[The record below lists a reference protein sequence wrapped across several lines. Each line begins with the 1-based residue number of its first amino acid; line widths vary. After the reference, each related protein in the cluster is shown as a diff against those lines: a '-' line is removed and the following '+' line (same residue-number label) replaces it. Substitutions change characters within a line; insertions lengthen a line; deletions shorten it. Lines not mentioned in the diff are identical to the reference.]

1 MRGLNTK
8 TETFYLSTIEREDI
22 DVFVITESWLQSN
35 ISSSEIF
42 VLDKYVIFVDLL
54 LAGKKREGGVI
65 LATKSKLNVVEINL
79 EHQIVGVEL
88 ICVKLKL
95 ETKSFYILGF
105 YLATNNNAETYTN
118 FFSLIESLQFTLNS
132 DIFIVGDLN
141 IIDLNNY
148 YLDGRCNAVIR
159 SFLNFQ
165 ALINLNQ
172 HNRIVN
178 ANNRILDVVL
188 ATKNLEVQITKADE
202 PQVAVDLHH
211 PPLEIQVKTIKGK
224 VSFLKPNKTE
234 SFDFSKADFLSLY
247 NDLK

>member
-8 TETFYLSTIEREDI
+8 TETFYL
-22 DVFVITESWLQSN
+22 
-35 ISSSEIF
+35 
-42 VLDKYVIFVDLL
+42 
-54 LAGKKREGGVI
+54 
-65 LATKSKLNVVEINL
+65 
-79 EHQIVGVEL
+79 
-88 ICVKLKL
+88 
-95 ETKSFYILGF
+95 LGS
-105 YLATNNNAETYTN
+105 YLATNNNAETHTN

-141 IIDLNNY
+141 IIVNNYY

-172 HNRIVN
+172 HNRIAN

-188 ATKNLEVQITKADE
+188 DTQNLEVQITKADE
-202 PQVAVDLHH
+202 PLVAVDLHH
-211 PPLEIQVKTIKGK
+211 PPLEIQIKTIQGK

-234 SFDFSKADFLSLY
+234 SFNFSNADYLSL
-247 NDLK
+247 L

>member
-1 MRGLNTK
+1 M
-8 TETFYLSTIEREDI
+8 
-22 DVFVITESWLQSN
+22 
-35 ISSSEIF
+35 
-42 VLDKYVIFVDLL
+42 
-54 LAGKKREGGVI
+54 
-65 LATKSKLNVVEINL
+65 

-105 YLATNNNAETYTN
+105 YLATNNNAETYTK

-188 ATKNLEVQITKADE
+188 ATQNLGVEIIEADE
-202 PQVAVDLHH
+202 LLVTD
-211 PPLEIQVKTIKGK
+211 
-224 VSFLKPNKTE
+224 
-234 SFDFSKADFLSLY
+234 
-247 NDLK
+247 

>member
-1 MRGLNTK
+1 M
-8 TETFYLSTIEREDI
+8 
-22 DVFVITESWLQSN
+22 
-35 ISSSEIF
+35 
-42 VLDKYVIFVDLL
+42 
-54 LAGKKREGGVI
+54 
-65 LATKSKLNVVEINL
+65 NVVEINL

-95 ETKSFYILGF
+95 ETESFYILGF
-105 YLATNNNAETYTN
+105 YLATNNNAETYTK

-159 SFLNFQ
+159 SFFNFQ

-188 ATKNLEVQITKADE
+188 ATQNLEVQITEADE
-202 PQVAVDLHH
+202 PPLVTVDLHH
-211 PPLEIQVKTIKGK
+211 APLEI
-224 VSFLKPNKTE
+224 
-234 SFDFSKADFLSLY
+234 
-247 NDLK
+247 